1 MGVRMSHIR
10 FLKWLIIT
18 QVFLLHIAC
27 SDGTVQDTAI
37 LPETS
42 YVIDSIAMPPGL
54 SGEVGALAF
63 LPSGKLIA
71 AFRRGE
77 VMKYDQETDEWSVF
91 ARGLHLPLGLLVRS
105 ESEVLVMQYAE
116 LTRLRDTDHN
126 GEADVYENVT
136 DDFGLGGNYHE
147 FAYGPVEDG
156 SGNLYIG
163 LNSTSNGGVM
173 MEELRGKLNE
183 DGVTEKGLYS
193 AVPYRGWIM
202 MLTPNGDLLPFASGF
217 RSPNGLGFDEKGRL
231 WVTDNQGDWV
241 GTSPLYHVEKGKFY
255 GHPPSLAWTENWEGG
270 RPMDKGVA
278 FLDSLRTKASV
289 LFPHNIIANSPTE
302 PIAIRTDQFGPF
314 KGQLLVGEMNHQRI
328 VRVMMEEIG
337 GKLQGASVSF
347 IDGGDLRKGNNRLA
361 FGPDGAL
368 WVGQNASGWAG
379 SSGIQKIKFTGK
391 MPVDVQH
398 INLTENGFKLKF
410 TTPMD
415 KVALENADNY
425 SIRSYFYAYHS
436 KYGSDQM
443 DVKEIGIKG
452 IEVSKDDKEVFIDLS
467 PMEKNRV
474 YEIRLNDFQSAAGD
488 PLFNNLICY
497 TINELLE

>member
-1 MGVRMSHIR
+1 MRI
-10 FLKWLIIT
+10 LKWLVIS
-18 QVFLLHIAC
+18 QVFLIQIAC
-27 SDGTVQDTAI
+27 ADKTAEESVP
-37 LPETS
+37 LPDTS
-42 YVIDSIAMPPGL
+42 YIVDSIAMPPGL

-77 VMKYDQETDEWSVF
+77 VMKYDHENDEWSVF

-105 ESEVLVMQYAE
+105 ESEVLVMQYPE
-116 LTRLRDTDHN
+116 LTRLKDTDLD
-126 GEADVYENVT
+126 GEADVYETVT

-147 FAYGPVEDG
+147 FTYGPVEDK

-173 MEELRGKLNE
+173 MEELRGEIND
-183 DGVTEKGLYS
+183 DGLTEKGLYS

-202 MLTPNGDLLPFASGF
+202 MLTPEGELLPFASGF
-217 RSPNGLGFDEKGRL
+217 RSPNGLGFDDQGRL

-270 RPMDKGVA
+270 RPMDKGVE
-278 FLDSLRTKASV
+278 FLDSLRTKAAV
-289 LFPHNIIANSPTE
+289 LFPHNVMANSPTE
-302 PIAIRTDQFGPF
+302 PVTVLTDEFGPF
-314 KGQLLVGEMNHQRI
+314 NGQLLIGEMNHQRI
-328 VRVMMEEIG
+328 VRVMVEEVG
-337 GKLQGASVSF
+337 GKLQGASVPF
-347 IDGGDLRKGNNRLA
+347 IDGGGLRKGNNRMV

-379 SSGIQKIKFTGK
+379 SSGIQRITFTGK
-391 MPVDVQH
+391 MPVDIQN
-398 INLTENGFKLKF
+398 INITEDGFKLAF
-410 TTPMD
+410 TTDMD
-415 KVALENADNY
+415 KSALENPENY
-425 SIRSYFYAYHS
+425 SVRSYFYAYHS

-443 DVKEIGIKG
+443 DLKDIEIKG
-452 IEVSKDDKEVFIDLS
+452 VEVSEDGKEVRFGLS

-474 YEIRLNDFQSAAGD
+474 YEIQLNNFQSVAGD
-488 PLFNNLICY
+488 SLSNNLICY